1 LSAQFT
7 GLYYYRARYY
17 HAGVAR
23 FISEDPLEFSTG
35 DVNLYSYGA
44 NNPVGHVD
52 PLGQEWQLG
61 AGVNLLVGGGPFL
74 HGPFVGGGM
83 GLAVTSNGQL
93 VFQAQA
99 TGAGGVGI
107 YGGVGIQGGLT
118 KTRCPT
124 PAGVSVQRV
133 LQVDANVGTGASY
146 GGSVQYDFDKGGA
159 VQVGLPRP
167 RAGVGYGAQVS
178 AGVTQIVTI
187 PLTPTLFGRKPPP
200 GCR

>member
-1 LSAQFT
+1 
-7 GLYYYRARYY
+7 
-17 HAGVAR
+17 
-23 FISEDPLEFSTG
+23 
-35 DVNLYSYGA
+35 
-44 NNPVGHVD
+44 
-52 PLGQEWQLG
+52 
-61 AGVNLLVGGGPFL
+61 
-74 HGPFVGGGM
+74 M

-159 VQVGLPRP
+159 VQVGLPDRGQGSDTELKYRP
-167 RAGVGYGAQVS
+167 ASLR
-178 AGVTQIVTI
+178 
-187 PLTPTLFGRKPPP
+187 
-200 GCR
+200 